1 MCKNGNGPVTYTIWT
16 GDTKSS
22 VFLNW
27 REFSL
32 LKETEK
38 ISVLNYNEN
47 RVSVVVSPD
56 KSYSFDPSSDGVTP
70 TVIPMTIDEIKYAN
84 NSSAF
89 KTGLLF
95 FDKNKEKDIYE
106 LLNIPDWEN
115 ILSNHNIQEILL
127 HPTYEGLNRIISI
140 KDSSTFERVRS
151 AYQKL
156 VAEGVHDISV
166 RVEQIIKTRY
176 KELLNKQVTTSIVLT
191 KKDVPEQIASD
202 EVNELKAQNEAMQK
216 QMAQMQ
222 ALIEKMMETQKNNKT
237 VSTEAESKKSPGRPK
252 KNAE

>member
-1 MCKNGNGPVTYTIWT
+1 M
-16 GDTKSS
+16 
-22 VFLNW
+22 
-27 REFSL
+27 

-47 RVSVVVSPD
+47 RVSVVVSPN
-56 KSYSFDPSSDGVTP
+56 KSYSFDPSSDGITP
-70 TVIPMTIDEIKYAN
+70 TIIPMTIDEIKYAN

-95 FDKNKEKDIYE
+95 FDKNKEKDVYE
-106 LLNIPDWEN
+106 MLNIPDWEN
-115 ILSNHNIQEILL
+115 ILSNYNIQQILI
-127 HPTYEGLNRIISI
+127 HPTYDGLNKIITI
-140 KDSSTFERVRS
+140 KDSSTFERVRT

-156 VAEGVHDISV
+156 VSEGTHDISV

-191 KKDVPEQIASD
+191 KKDIPEQVVSE

-216 QMAQMQ
+216 QMEQMQ
-222 ALIEKMMETQKNNKT
+222 QLIEKMMETQKSNKVSNNE
-237 VSTEAESKKSPGRPK
+237 VEPKKSPGRPK